1 MQLPV
6 LGHTSPDLI
15 LYNQHTQLFKLL
27 PQLLNVKAHKAVM
40 YVYVGAVVNTLRLP
54 CTYSSNAAAHLWAF
68 RFRLFL

>member
-15 LYNQHTQLFKLL
+15 LHNEHTPLFKLL

-40 YVYVGAVVNTLRLP
+40 YVYVGAVVEHVK
-54 CTYSSNAAAHLWAF
+54 AAMHI
-68 RFRLFL
+68 